1 VKPPPPETGLAGGVA
16 LGLLRSVLLWLVMPL
31 AFIVW
36 LLGLLWLWGHVPL
49 RGWLRWI
56 DYNMIVTLCRTLL
69 WPLMNEPKINWLEYT
84 HVHDID
90 TRVGFWDF
98 F

>member
-1 VKPPPPETGLAGGVA
+1 MKPPPPATGLAGGVA
-16 LGLLRSVLLWLVMPL
+16 LGLLRSVLLWVVMPL
-31 AFIVW
+31 AFVVW
-36 LLGLLWLWGHVPL
+36 LGGLLWLGGRVPL

-69 WPLMNEPKINWLEYT
+69 WPLMDEPAMAWLGFR
-84 HVHDID
+84 HIRDID
-90 TRVGFWDF
+90 TRVSSWDF